1 MSVINNSKIQQ
12 FTLPGLVH
20 QTLASHNDGLKGT
33 EVWMQTIEPGGE
45 TPIHYHDCEEVVVV
59 MQGSGQLT
67 IGEEI
72 TEFSSNHT
80 LIIAPEVVHQL
91 INSGNEEIL
100 LLATFSST
108 PANVFTPEGEKLPLP
123 WQA

>member
-1 MSVINNSKIQQ
+1 MSVINNSKIQK

-20 QTLASHNDGLKGT
+20 QTLASHNNGLKGT

-91 INSGNEEIL
+91 INSGNEEIF

-123 WQA
+123 WQS

>member
-80 LIIAPEVVHQL
+80 LIIAPEAVHQL

-123 WQA
+123 WQS

>member
-67 IGEEI
+67 IGEET

-123 WQA
+123 WQS

>member
-12 FTLPGLVH
+12 YTLPGLVH

-59 MQGSGQLT
+59 IQGSGQLT

-80 LIIAPEVVHQL
+80 LIIAPEAVHQL

-123 WQA
+123 WQS

>member
-1 MSVINNSKIQQ
+1 MPVIDNSKIQQ

-59 MQGSGQLT
+59 IKGSGQLT
-67 IGEEI
+67 IGEDV
-72 TEFSSNHT
+72 TAFSSNHT
-80 LIIAPEVVHQL
+80 LIIPPEVVHQL
-91 INSGNEEIL
+91 INSGNAEIF

-108 PANVFTPEGEKLPLP
+108 PTNIFTPEGEKLPLP
-123 WQA
+123 WQS

>member
-12 FTLPGLVH
+12 YTLPGLVH

-59 MQGSGQLT
+59 IQGSGQFT
-67 IGEEI
+67 KGEET

-108 PANVFTPEGEKLPLP
+108 PANVFTAEGEKLPLP
-123 WQA
+123 WQS